1 MQMYYF
7 LHLIEILN
15 SLILERLD
23 SWRKNLYVIWLAQL
37 IAMIGMSMVIPF
49 LPLFIKE
56 LGVSDLPQLKRWS
69 GLVLSGVFIT
79 AFLATP
85 VWGWIGDRVGKKKMV
100 IRAVFGLALS
110 QFLIGLSQDV
120 VQLFIFRM
128 LQGALSGF
136 VAAALALVSS
146 NTPKENSGYAIGF
159 LASSTAAGNVLGP
172 FIGGLLAD
180 SFGYRNVFFITS
192 AMCFVSG
199 LLVVFLVKEV
209 NISRN
214 TDGNLLDNY
223 KYVSRHHQLKIAMFT
238 LILSAAS
245 ISMIQ
250 PMFALF
256 IAQRIEAIRY
266 LATITGAIFGVLG
279 VFQVISSPI
288 WGKRNDRNGI
298 RKNLS
303 FALLGAGI
311 GYAAHVA
318 TTGLWELI
326 PVRAFLGFC
335 VGGVLPSLYTFIS
348 HYTPLER
355 KGGVMG
361 IASSLTMLGNLLGPL
376 SAGYIASFTSI
387 NFIFILSGVLL
398 VVGSFVVYINLRL
411 PIAEKVP
418 STPEIVSYEVNKA
431 EKVAI
436 GNEHSSPPPS

>member
-1 MQMYYF
+1 
-7 LHLIEILN
+7 
-15 SLILERLD
+15 
-23 SWRKNLYVIWLAQL
+23 
-37 IAMIGMSMVIPF
+37 MIGMSMVIPF

-56 LGVSDLPQLKRWS
+56 LGVTDMPQLKRWS
-69 GLVLSGVFIT
+69 GLVVSGVFIT
-79 AFLATP
+79 AVIATP
-85 VWGWIGDRVGKKKMV
+85 IWGWVGDRIGKRKMV

-110 QFLIGLSQDV
+110 QFMIGLSQDV

-136 VAAALALVSS
+136 IAAALALVSS

-159 LASSTAAGNVLGP
+159 LASSTAAGNMLGP

-180 SFGYRNVFFITS
+180 SFGYRNVFFITA
-192 AMCFVSG
+192 AMCFISG
-199 LLVVFLVKEV
+199 ILVVFLVKEV

-214 TDGNLLDNY
+214 TDGNILDNY
-223 KYVSRHHQLKIAMFT
+223 RYVYHHKQVKVAMLT

-256 IAQRIEAIRY
+256 IEQRVGQIQF
-266 LATITGAIFGVLG
+266 LATVTGAIFGVLG

-311 GYAAHVA
+311 GYASHVA
-318 TTGLWELI
+318 TTGLWELL

-335 VGGVLPSLYTFIS
+335 IGGVLPSLYTFIS
-348 HYTPLER
+348 HNTPLER

-361 IASSLTMLGNLLGPL
+361 IASSITMFGNLLGPL

-387 NFIFILSGVLL
+387 NFIFILSGIILAL
-398 VVGSFVVYINLRL
+398 GSLIVYSNL
-411 PIAEKVP
+411 KVP
-418 STPEIVSYEVNKA
+418 VPATVPQIDKVEVKKA
-431 EKVAI
+431 ETVTI
-436 GNEHSSPPPS
+436 GNEQ